1 MLYSPRKRDMPVPSK
16 LKFRKKFQPCSVE
29 EGEEMYPNGIFEFN
43 ITRLLAFIK
52 VHPEQFP
59 VELVPLEEI
68 PCYGDSSRLNPET
81 VSTADLSRPIVL
93 AEISPGLYN
102 VIDGNHRLGK
112 ARQDGVRTIAAYR
125 VRCPQH
131 VPFLTSITS
140 YEKYVEYW
148 NSKVKTLRESA
159 HTRARWQT
167 SEPKQ
172 A

>member
-1 MLYSPRKRDMPVPSK
+1 MTPFLPEDMPVPPK
-16 LKFRKKFQPCSVE
+16 LKFHKKFQPCSVE
-29 EGEEMYPNGIFEFN
+29 EGEEMYPNGIFVFN

-52 VHPEQFP
+52 ANPEQYP
-59 VELVPLEEI
+59 VEFVPLEEI
-68 PCYGDSSRLNPET
+68 PCYDDGSGLNPGT
-81 VSTADLSRPIVL
+81 VRTADLARPIVL

-112 ARQDGVRTIAAYR
+112 ARQDGVRTIPAYR

-131 VPFLTSITS
+131 LPFLTSTTS

-159 HTRARWQT
+159 RTRARWQT
-167 SEPKQ
+167 SEPEQ

>member
-1 MLYSPRKRDMPVPSK
+1 MTPFLPEDVPVPPK
-16 LKFRKKFQPCSVE
+16 LKLHKKFQPCSVA
-29 EGEEMYPNGIFEFN
+29 EGEEMYPNGIFVFN

-52 VHPEQFP
+52 ANPEQFP

-68 PCYGDSSRLNPET
+68 PCYGDGSRLNPET
-81 VSTADLSRPIVL
+81 VRTADLSRPIVV

-112 ARQDGVRTIAAYR
+112 ARQDGVRTIPAYR

-131 VPFLTSITS
+131 VPFLTSITA

-148 NSKVKTLRESA
+148 NSKVKTLQESA
-159 HTRARWQT
+159 RKRARCQT

>member
-1 MLYSPRKRDMPVPSK
+1 
-16 LKFRKKFQPCSVE
+16 
-29 EGEEMYPNGIFEFN
+29 MYPNGIFVFN

-52 VHPEQFP
+52 ANPEQYP

-68 PCYGDSSRLNPET
+68 PCYGDGSRLNPET
-81 VSTADLSRPIVL
+81 VRTADLSQPIVL

-112 ARQDGVRTIAAYR
+112 ARQDGVRTIPAYR
-125 VRCPQH
+125 VRSPQH
-131 VPFLTSITS
+131 VPFLTSMTA

-148 NSKVKTLRESA
+148 NSKVNTLQESA
-159 HTRARWQT
+159 RKRARWQT

>member
-1 MLYSPRKRDMPVPSK
+1 MTPFLPEDMPVPPK
-16 LKFRKKFQPCSVE
+16 LKFHKRFKPCSVE
-29 EGEEMYPNGIFEFN
+29 EGEEMYPNGMFVFN

-52 VHPEQFP
+52 AHPEQFP

-68 PCYGDSSRLNPET
+68 PCYDDGSRLNPET
-81 VSTADLSRPIVL
+81 VRTADLARPIVL

-112 ARQDGVRTIAAYR
+112 ARQDGVRTIPTYR

-131 VPFLTSITS
+131 VPFLTSITA

-148 NSKVKTLRESA
+148 NSKVKTLQESA
-159 HTRARWQT
+159 RKRARWQT